1 MNRHELLRR
10 LHQVVRPRTY
20 LEIGVHHGASM
31 ALSHVPSIGVDPDY
45 SVSAELTTSV
55 HLARTTSD
63 EFFARKDPLAYWR
76 TPVIDLAFIDGMHL
90 SEYVLRDYLN
100 VERFTTP
107 ASVIL
112 FDDMLPRSVE
122 EAARRRETH
131 EWAGDVF
138 KAAEALRE
146 HRPDLLVVYVDTTP
160 TGTALVLA
168 PDASRAGVL
177 PQYDEWLSEVGLA
190 PDPQKVPEHIL
201 GRTIAVAPERLLES
215 GGWLHLRHRRG
226 SRRLTQAQVREMFAH
241 LGVPAGRGPTG

>member
-31 ALSHVPSIGVDPDY
+31 ALSRVPSVGVDPDY
-45 SVSAELTTSV
+45 SVSAELATSV

-63 EFFARKDPLAYWR
+63 EFFARKDPLAYLPR
-76 TPVIDLAFIDGMHL
+76 PVIDLAFIDGMHL

-112 FDDMLPRSVE
+112 LDDMLPRSVE

-146 HRPDLLVVYVDTTP
+146 LRPDLLVVYVDTTP
-160 TGTALVLA
+160 TGTAVILA
-168 PDASRAGVL
+168 PDAARGGVL
-177 PQYDEWLSEVGLA
+177 PQYDEWLGDIGLA

-201 GRTIAVAPERLLES
+201 GRTVAVAPERLLAS
-215 GGWLHLRHRRG
+215 TGWTHLRHRRG
-226 SRRLTQAQVREMFAH
+226 SRRLAQAEVRDMFAD
-241 LGVPAGRGPTG
+241 LRVPAS